1 MHRDH
6 GSGLLAAAQKGAEPM
21 VTAQDVRAVALSLP
35 RTEEHLIYDH
45 VKFRVGK
52 IVYVA
57 ITPDETIVGFAF
69 PREERP
75 ALIAAEPDRF
85 FVHRPSD
92 ARFNWIDTHMAMI
105 TPAEMR
111 EFVIDAWRMVV
122 PKRLAAAHLDQPP
135 ALGPGD
141 DAAGAR
147 PARTSQLART
157 ARPARTSTRP
167 ARAGRP

>member
-1 MHRDH
+1 
-6 GSGLLAAAQKGAEPM
+6 M
-21 VTAQDVRAVALSLP
+21 VTAQDIRAVAMSLP

-57 ITPDETIVGFAF
+57 ITPDETIMGYAF

-105 TPAEMR
+105 TPAEMG
-111 EFVIDAWRMVV
+111 EFVTEAWRMVV
-122 PKRLAAAHLDQPP
+122 PKRLAAAHLDRPIALAADAGQPP
-135 ALGPGD
+135 GSRPG
-141 DAAGAR
+141 GA
-147 PARTSQLART
+147 
-157 ARPARTSTRP
+157 
-167 ARAGRP
+167 ARARHAQPRRP